1 MFENKLVA
9 VLNKNLEPGVAMN
22 AIAHMTIGMGAALDK
37 EHLRLDN
44 YQDKEGNLYPNIS
57 QMPFIVLRA
66 KPNEIRKAVAKA
78 REYELELGVF
88 TNTMTGG
95 TYQEQLD
102 NTKQTTEEDIIYY
115 GAVFFG
121 DINLVT
127 EITKKFSLYK

>member
-1 MFENKLVA
+1 MFEHKLVA
-9 VLNKNLEPGVAMN
+9 VVNKNIDVGIAMN
-22 AIAHMTIGMGAALDK
+22 AVAHMTVGLGAAIGN
-37 EHLRLDN
+37 ERLRLDD

-57 QMPFIVLRA
+57 QMPFIVLRG
-66 KPNEIRKAVAKA
+66 KPNDIRKAVAKA
-78 REYELELGVF
+78 REHEIQLGVF

-102 NTKQTTEEDIIYY
+102 NTKQTSEEDLIYY

-121 DINLVT
+121 DKNLVS